1 MNYSCT
7 ICPEKFAQQSA
18 LDQHLHKVHQ
28 GGVQGGVSTN
38 HEPQSSDSGTSRTN
52 TPPIGGQARQ
62 GGLGTL
68 GPLPPLQ
75 KAPFLIQES
84 LSETVNFS

>member
-18 LDQHLHKVHQ
+18 LDQHLSKVHQ
-28 GGVQGGVSTN
+28 GGIHAGVSAN
-38 HEPQSSDSGTSRTN
+38 SEPHSSDSGTPQTH
-52 TPPIGGQARQ
+52 TPPVGGKGSQ
-62 GGLGTL
+62 GVLGTL

-84 LSETVNFS
+84 SSETVDFS